1 MIRHRLLAGAAAAP
15 LLLLAPQA
23 LAETTISTERTTPVR
38 TSTAS
43 STGAADDVLIDED
56 GSIVLTVPGPAITVD
71 SNNTVTNEGTVE
83 IEAIDGAIG
92 IQVNGGVTT
101 TVANDGVIL
110 IEDGFDE
117 TDDDLDTDDDGD
129 LDGDFATGTGRY
141 GIRIS
146 GSGTVTGDISN
157 SGSITVEGNDS
168 YGISLET
175 ALDGNLVANGAIAVT
190 GDNALGLNIAAPVS
204 GRVEAGGSITVQ
216 GEGAV
221 GIDVAADIG
230 ALHLQGGVTATG
242 YRYTSRSTDEDALA
256 ALDADD
262 LLQGGSAVRVSANV
276 AGGILLDS
284 APSADADFDNDGL
297 QDSYDDDDD
306 NDGILDDDD
315 TDNNNDGITDDDYDD
330 DGKANSSD
338 DDDDND
344 GIDDDDDDD
353 DNGDGILDDDLDQDG
368 RSDSLEGTAS
378 LTSYGAAPALA
389 IGSDSQTVTIG
400 KVGTGDE
407 GYGLI
412 IRGSLYADGV
422 YDGIEATALKIGGDA
437 GQATLIEGG
446 LRQDSSITAYSYAA
460 DVQAVHLTAGAAL
473 DTFFNNGAIYAGQTS
488 ASSALADEL
497 SFNAI
502 AVRIDAGASLPSFMN
517 TGSLFAYVA
526 GETSNATALLDTSGT
541 LTSLTNS
548 GSITAYILA
557 TDDENDTDDDNED
570 TDDETILGRAVA
582 IDLSA
587 NTSGVT
593 ILQQAEANDR
603 DSDGFIDSVDVD
615 DDGDGILD
623 TEDDDNDNDD
633 IVDSEDDEDAYD
645 TDGDGL
651 VDSQEPLISG
661 DILLGSGDDSLTI
674 LNGAVVGDISFGA
687 GADSLTVG
695 SVDGEAQVV
704 GGLDDADGRL
714 DIAVVNG
721 GLTVTNA
728 ETIAATSLSVSAV
741 GVLTVT
747 ADPATD
753 SVTRF
758 DVTTATLEQGAQ
770 LGLELDSLI
779 GESVRYTVIQTASG
793 GLSAGGLITSLDGV
807 SPYLYVVTAE
817 ADESAGAVYLD
828 VRRRTAGEI
837 GLSQNQTLAYDAI
850 YAALSQDEDIEAVF
864 LAAQEKD
871 DFLHLYEQMLPDQGE
886 GLFSTLDLLSRTTA
900 RLTATRPTTGGD
912 IYGPDSV
919 WVQEINTA
927 VVREAG
933 NTAGSET
940 KAFGFIA
947 GYESLEPDGGALGA
961 TLAFVAA
968 EEKDDIAQIGEE
980 TSVSLLEAGVYWRR
994 QMGGLSFN
1002 LRGSAG
1008 YAWLDGDRVFIDPDT
1023 ALVVEADSNWG
1034 GYTLAATAG
1043 VNYEA
1048 RFGRYYLRP
1057 SASIDYLSFNEGER
1071 VEGGG
1076 SDAFDQTV
1084 QARRSSRLSAGGE
1097 LAFGATY
1104 GRTVWWRPEVRL
1116 GYRQTLAG
1124 EVGDTV
1130 FRFSGGQW
1138 VSLPASEAGEGAA
1151 VIGFSL
1157 KTGSPSSYI
1166 AVEAEYEAAEDEDR
1180 YNLMLAGRVIF

>member
-23 LAETTISTERTTPVR
+23 LAETTISTDRTTPVR

-43 STGAADDVLIDED
+43 STGAADDVLMDED
-56 GSIVLTVPGPAITVD
+56 GTIVLTVPGPAITVD
-71 SNNTVTNEGTVE
+71 SNNTATNEGQIE
-83 IEAIDGAIG
+83 IEAVDGAIG

-101 TVANDGVIL
+101 TVSNDGVIIL
-110 IEDGFDE
+110 QDDFDE
-117 TDDDLDTDDDGD
+117 TDDDLDTDEDGD

-146 GSGTVTGDISN
+146 GSGTVTGDITN

-175 ALDGNLVANGAIAVT
+175 ALDGNLVANGAISVL
-190 GDNALGLNIAAPVS
+190 GDHALGLNIAAPVS
-204 GRVEAGGSITVQ
+204 GRVEAGGGISVQ

-230 ALHLQGGVTATG
+230 ALHLQGGVTSTG
-242 YRYTSRSTDEDALA
+242 YRYTSRGTDDALE

-276 AGGILLDS
+276 AGGILLDTS
-284 APSADADFDNDGL
+284 PSADGDFDDDGM
-297 QDSYDDDDD
+297 QDTIDEDDD
-306 NDGILDDDD
+306 NDGVLDDDD
-315 TDNNNDGITDDDYDD
+315 EDNNNDGITDDDYDD

-353 DNGDGILDDDLDQDG
+353 ANGDGILDDDLDQDG
-368 RSDSLEGTAS
+368 RSDSLEGSAS

-407 GYGLI
+407 AYGLI

-422 YDGIEATALKIGGDA
+422 YDGVSATALKIGGDA
-437 GQATLIEGG
+437 GYATVIEGG
-446 LRQDSSITAYSYAA
+446 LLQDGSITAYSYAA
-460 DVQAVHLTAGAAL
+460 DVQGVHLTDGAAL
-473 DTFFNNGAIYAGQTS
+473 DTFLNNGSIYAGQVS

-502 AVRIDAGASLPSFMN
+502 ALRIDAGASLPTLIN

-526 GETSNATALLDTSGT
+526 GENSNATALLDASGT

-548 GSITAYILA
+548 GSITAYIIA
-557 TDDENDTDDDNED
+557 NDDENDTDDDNED

-587 NTSGVT
+587 NTSGVA
-593 ILQQAEANDR
+593 ILQRADARDR

-615 DDGDGILD
+615 DDGDGVLD
-623 TEDDDNDNDD
+623 TEDDDSDNDG

-645 TDGDGL
+645 SDGDGL
-651 VDSQEPLISG
+651 IDGQEPLISG

-674 LNGAVVGDISFGA
+674 LDGAVVGDISFGA

-695 SVDGEAQVV
+695 SNDGEALVV
-704 GGLDDADGRL
+704 SALDDADGQL

-728 ETIAATSLSVSAV
+728 DTIAATSLSVSSA
-741 GVLTVT
+741 GVLTFT
-747 ADPATD
+747 ADPDTD

-758 DVTTATLEQGAQ
+758 DVATATLETGAQ

-793 GLSAGGLITSLDGV
+793 GLSAGGLISSLDGV
-807 SPYLYVVTAE
+807 SPYLYVVTAS

-837 GLSQNQTLAYDAI
+837 GLTQNQALAYDAI
-850 YAALSQDEDIEAVF
+850 YAALAGDEDVEAVF

-1023 ALVVEADSNWG
+1023 SLVVNADSSWG

-1048 RFGRYYLRP
+1048 RLGRYYLRP
-1057 SASIDYLSFNEGER
+1057 SVSLDYLSFNEGER
-1071 VEGGG
+1071 VESGG

-1104 GRTVWWRPEVRL
+1104 GRTVWWRPEMRL
-1116 GYRQTLAG
+1116 GYRQTLSG

-1130 FRFSGGQW
+1130 FRFTGGQW
-1138 VSLPASEAGEGAA
+1138 VTLPASEAGEGAA